1 VQTKSRKIPDPK
13 KNMSLSLADLFN
25 KTTAVHTPA
34 LMFQGTCSNAGKS
47 ILTAALCRIL
57 LQDGL
62 SVAPFKSQNM
72 SLNSFVTRQ
81 GEEMGRAQAVQAQ
94 AARLAAD
101 VRMNPVLIKPN
112 SDTGS
117 QIIVMGKPVGN
128 MNVENYVEYKPE
140 AFLKAT
146 QAYDSLAAE
155 HASSSWK
162 VPAAR
167 RK

>member
-1 VQTKSRKIPDPK
+1 
-13 KNMSLSLADLFN
+13 MSLSLADLFN
-25 KTTAVHTPA
+25 KTTAVRTPA
-34 LMFQGTCSNAGKS
+34 LMFQETCSNAGKS
-47 ILTAALCRIL
+47 ILTAALCHIL

-81 GEEMGRAQAVQAQ
+81 GEEMGRAQVVQAQ
-94 AARLAAD
+94 AARLDAD

-117 QIIVMGKPVGN
+117 QITVMGKPVGN
-128 MNVENYVEYKPE
+128 MTVENYVEYKPE
-140 AFLKAT
+140 AFLSAT
-146 QAYDSLAAE
+146 QAYDSLAADDDVISME
-155 HASSSWK
+155 GAGT
-162 VPAAR
+162 AR